1 MQVSP
6 RTSSPVARSAFSAL
20 TLLIVVSFAWQA
32 DGGSK
37 FARMDARE
45 ASLQY
50 RLPPAQTQVVSRIKF
65 AKKDRHVG
73 IELRSREVRQAAL
86 RPLDVPAV
94 CTLAGPEVPGELWI
108 DLPPPQA

>member
-1 MQVSP
+1 M
-6 RTSSPVARSAFSAL
+6 ARSAFSAL

>member
-1 MQVSP
+1 MSP
-6 RTSSPVARSAFSAL
+6 TSAVATGRSP
-20 TLLIVVSFAWQA
+20 LLQLVSFAWQA

-37 FARMDARE
+37 YARMDARE